1 MKKRQTEEYE
11 QEIAEMETERSIANT
26 ELMGRFRT
34 AYNWIPDNT
43 TNYLDIGSSWDILR
57 CLTYNNESNMCIIA
71 TDTNLSKVADGGKY
85 YPEVN
90 FICSDI
96 QTAPFKDISFDL
108 VTILDV
114 LEHVDS
120 EKKTIENIWRILRP
134 GGVLILSVPHKG
146 SFDFLDPDNLVFIK
160 LYKILNRLRI
170 LNLNP
175 YYLKTHKH
183 YSIEDLKLLLGNKFE
198 IVKVHRGGFI
208 LNPIL
213 FLTNK
218 LIGLIF
224 IYLNLIKVRWINNI
238 RLTFNKLLDKVK
250 ELEYRIDFKERGY
263 HCIIYAIKRKR
274 EGGNNGDV

>member
-34 AYNWIPDNT
+34 AYNWIPDNI

-57 CLTYNNESNMCIIA
+57 CLTYTNESDMCMVA

-175 YYLKTHKH
+175 YYLKIHKH
-183 YSIEDLKLLLGNKFE
+183 YSIEDLKLLFGNKFE
-198 IVKVHRGGFI
+198 IVKVHRGG
-208 LNPIL
+208 L
-213 FLTNK
+213 FLSPIIF
-218 LIGLIF
+218 LITKSISLTF
-224 IYLNLIKVRWINNI
+224 IYCNLRKIKRIDKI
-238 RLTFNKLLDKVK
+238 RNTFQRLLTKIK
-250 ELEYRIDFKERGY
+250 ESEYRIDFKERGY
-263 HCIIYAIKRKR
+263 HCIIYAIKGKR
-274 EGGNNGDV
+274 EAGE